1 MSVIKG
7 PQNTLTISAKVSAI
21 DGVGQILG
29 QAGPTEGIQI
39 GTKVFPTAGVM
50 EFDAADVEKLFNEG
64 SLNGVILHEMGHVIG
79 VGTLWNDYL
88 SGDIQ
93 NPVYTGKN
101 ALREYRTLTGRRNAS
116 VPVEN
121 TGGEG
126 TALGHWRETTF
137 NTELMT
143 GYAEP
148 AGVPMPMSRMTVGC
162 LQDLGYTVDIT
173 KADPYTLPSSSQSAF
188 ININQKVRCNCAR
201 PTFFIIN
208 SKSKL

>member
-1 MSVIKG
+1 V
-7 PQNTLTISAKVSAI
+7 LV
-21 DGVGQILG
+21 V
-29 QAGPTEGIQI
+29 
-39 GTKVFPTAGVM
+39 
-50 EFDAADVEKLFNEG
+50 FNEG
-64 SLNGVILHEMGHVIG
+64 SLNAVILHEMGHVIG

-101 ALREYRTLTGRRNAS
+101 ALREYRTLTGRRNTS
-116 VPVEN
+116 IPVEN

-137 NTELMT
+137 HTELMT

-148 AGVPMPMSRMTVGC
+148 AGVPMPLSRMTVGC

-173 KADPYTLPSSSQSAF
+173 KSDPYTLPSNSQSAF
-188 ININQKVRCNCAR
+188 ININQKVRCNCTR
-201 PTFFIIN
+201 PAFSIIN